1 MRVPIRLKLAFLLIA
16 VAVMPLTVA
25 LTVLVV
31 QGRQVHT
38 NLIGQTHQSVAVAG
52 ATSIQLSLLTDM
64 EKALLELQDD
74 PHTTGELGIHD
85 EALSPLELDELD
97 AIWDKGNTKDRRVSK
112 VLNSHISTH
121 LRTLIANVPEIAEI
135 LVTDRFG
142 QLAAA
147 SQMTTDYYQADELWW
162 RQAFNDGK
170 GRVFV
175 PPVSYDD
182 SAEVW
187 SIDICIPLFLDDRI
201 VGVAKIILKLTDW
214 IRNSGAFPETTTAQG
229 MLVEKDGYV
238 IYPLRWRA
246 PRRQLLDW
254 ADISRMNE
262 AGWRLT
268 SAGMVQAYASAALPE
283 RMRGLPVVAPQWM
296 LVLEIPRS
304 LVLAKVNRLTRWA
317 ITLGSGV
324 IVIIFVVGLYLV
336 DRSIGLRV
344 RRLERAAEHVA
355 RGDLSHRVDTKRWIR
370 HVMGRDELDDLADE
384 FNRMV
389 DGVETSHRELEEANE
404 MKTNFIKVAGH
415 ELRTPVSYILT
426 LPKLM
431 ADTDDIE
438 KLREG
443 MATMEAKAQRLND
456 IIQAM
461 FKLMPAKEYSDYL
474 SLGDVDLTAVLA
486 DVYDD
491 VHPFIEERHQTL
503 VIEPSGDLPI
513 ITADHGKIHDVIEN
527 LIGNAIKF
535 TPDGGMIH
543 VTAGRQLGEMVV
555 ITVVDQGPGIP
566 AEDIK
571 SIFNPFF
578 STGNIMKHSSGAIG
592 YQKRGMGLGL
602 AVVKHF
608 TEMHGGTVHATTD
621 DTGSTFVVTL
631 PIEPPRPD
639 NPEGNKA

>member
-1 MRVPIRLKLAFLLIA
+1 MRVPIRSKLAVLLIA
-16 VAVMPLTVA
+16 VAVIPLAVA
-25 LTVLVV
+25 LMVLVV

-38 NLIGQTHQSVAVAG
+38 NLIGQSYQSVAGAG
-52 ATSIQLSLLTDM
+52 ATSIRVSLLADM

-74 PHTTGELGIHD
+74 PHAPEELAAYNK
-85 EALSPLELDELD
+85 ALSPLELDELD
-97 AIWDKGNTKDRRVSK
+97 AIWDKGDKKDSRVSK
-112 VLNSHISTH
+112 VLDNHTSEH
-121 LRTLIANVPEIAEI
+121 LRTLIANMPEIAEI
-135 LVTDRFG
+135 FVTDRFG
-142 QLAAA
+142 QLVAS
-147 SQMTTDYYQADELWW
+147 SQMTTDFYQADELWW
-162 RQAFNDGK
+162 QQAFKDGK
-170 GRVFV
+170 GCVFV

-187 SIDICIPLFLDDRI
+187 SIDICVPLFLDDRI
-201 VGVAKIILKLTDW
+201 VGVAKIVLKLTDW
-214 IRNSGAFPETTTAQG
+214 IRNSGAFPKTTTAQG

-238 IYPLRWRA
+238 IYPLRRRA

-268 SAGMVQAYASAALPE
+268 SDKMVQAYAPVALPDQL
-283 RMRGLPVVAPQWM
+283 RGLPVLAPQWM
-296 LVLEIPRS
+296 LVLQVPRS
-304 LVLAKVNRLTRWA
+304 LVLAKINRLTRWA
-317 ITLGSGV
+317 IALGSGV
-324 IVIIFVVGLYLV
+324 IVMIFIVGLYLV
-336 DRSIGLRV
+336 DRSIGVRV
-344 RRLERAAEHVA
+344 RRLELAAEQVA
-355 RGDLSHRVDTKRWIR
+355 GGDLSHRVDTKRWIR

-431 ADTDDIE
+431 ADTDDVE
-438 KLREG
+438 KLKGG
-443 MATMEAKAQRLND
+443 MAMMEAKAQRLND

-474 SLGDVDLTAVLA
+474 NLA
-486 DVYDD
+486 DVNLTD
-491 VHPFIEERHQTL
+491 VLEDVYNDVQPFIEERHQTL

-513 ITADHGKIHDVIEN
+513 ITADPGKIRDVIEN
-527 LIGNAIKF
+527 LVGNAIKF

-555 ITVVDQGPGIP
+555 ITVVDQGRGIP
-566 AEDIK
+566 AEDIEN
-571 SIFNPFF
+571 IFNPFF
-578 STGNIMKHSSGAIG
+578 STGNIMRHSSGAIG

-608 TEMHGGTVHATTD
+608 TEMHGGTVHVTSE

-631 PIEPPRPD
+631 PIKPPRPD
-639 NPEGNKA
+639 DAEGNKA